1 MFLTLKHAAYW
12 SNINDNLGKIW
23 SLSILT
29 SLLSQADIE
38 YLIELVVQEVD
49 DYGNTFEF
57 YRIQLNSTQK
67 RTTDA
72 GVWHL

>member
-1 MFLTLKHAAYW
+1 MKF
-12 SNINDNLGKIW
+12 INFNFTFVK
-23 SLSILT
+23 
-29 SLLSQADIE
+29 ADIE